1 MCDRFTFEELS
12 NMSLD
17 ELLSDPVDDV
27 PYEHQVM
34 VTLVQTLPTGRIA
47 KGKMV
52 DPLKVKSVMAVAR
65 NSRCNCY
72 IQSRLDTSLH
82 LSTTMAHLFFICQR
96 LSEING
102 SIVSRRTITYIS
114 PDTEYWRSEDG
125 RTIVRNHVPHS
136 QNVFLNAIIHNFE
149 VACKNGALCMMKFSE
164 KKRTSQSYDG
174 HTRSPVMH
182 TGFTQSNAHQ
192 YKNSRITQLGH
203 TGPSLITSYLQE
215 ATPACK
221 KAIAATIAL
230 GNFLFKDSPSCFR
243 IEDADHPEIKKRMR
257 DQYLKFWGVEE
268 DAKENKIFD
277 HLTNQASTMFP
288 NPFIN
293 AHYDTKNDNSDGF
306 CGVVVVNVCL
316 DRSKNFPM
324 DERFGKWLDSFGYKK
339 YFPMCNVAYARK
351 VCHDVC
357 RLPTQQ
363 LKMIES
369 MSTNR
374 GMAYLASAIADAVT
388 DVNSETNFQ
397 GTFYNM
403 AGIDYECL
411 ASSVDQFNSRQR
423 KLYNVAKNVGV
434 SSIYSKYFSKMGPK
448 VIENIQKCAE
458 AASHPRF
465 NNLSS
470 EESFSWIQL
479 SRTAPNTRKSL
490 PIIPDPQTTYQ
501 GPVIS
506 LRAAYCKNRY
516 YSAILDAFADI
527 NSNMSPMNEVNSLGF
542 AIFCTIQSNGTLA
555 ISEVLRNM
563 AGDSWEMSRN
573 RFEDKYRSSLWD
585 MLIDIAKDTSFTCVG
600 SCSNSRCQINTAGE
614 IFEFHRHSDFI
625 LSLFKTVKEE
635 MSIEEMQSQ
644 VIAVKKSIVKH
655 VLRVG
660 PITALWLIQCSSLIG
675 LLPLKV
681 ATLAHVENGGPA
693 KLMKLANPTLN
704 VEDTFNFLHHS
715 FSEIWGPR
723 FTMAYLENL
732 LCELFRELQQTI
744 GYKKH
749 FGSPEAIRALCN
761 SDESIRK
768 KPSPQKDTIAIYL
781 HRGIEHCIPS
791 MFSVEVDDNGN
802 ASLQMQM
809 YNLDVSTKTV
819 LLGKSVRITSF
830 NDASVQYHYN
840 FA

>member
-1 MCDRFTFEELS
+1 M
-12 NMSLD
+12 
-17 ELLSDPVDDV
+17 
-27 PYEHQVM
+27 
-34 VTLVQTLPTGRIA
+34 
-47 KGKMV
+47 
-52 DPLKVKSVMAVAR
+52 
-65 NSRCNCY
+65 
-72 IQSRLDTSLH
+72 
-82 LSTTMAHLFFICQR
+82 
-96 LSEING
+96 
-102 SIVSRRTITYIS
+102 
-114 PDTEYWRSEDG
+114 
-125 RTIVRNHVPHS
+125 
-136 QNVFLNAIIHNFE
+136 HNFE
-149 VACKNGALCMMKFSE
+149 AACRNGALCTMKFSE
-164 KKRTSQSYDG
+164 KKRTTQSHDHY
-174 HTRSPVMH
+174 TRSPVMH

-192 YKNSRITQLGH
+192 YRTSRLTQLGH
-203 TGPSLITSYLQE
+203 TGPSLITSYLQG

-221 KAIAATIAL
+221 RAIAATIAL

-243 IEDADHPEIKKRMR
+243 IDNANHPEIKKQMR
-257 DQYLKFWGVEE
+257 DQYLEFWGVQE
-268 DAKENKIFD
+268 DAKENSIFE

-316 DRSKNFPM
+316 DCSKNFPM
-324 DERFGKWLDSFGYKK
+324 DERLERWLDLFEYKR
-339 YFPMCNVAYARK
+339 YFPMCSVAYARK

-357 RLPTQQ
+357 RLPSRQ
-363 LKMIES
+363 LKLIQS

-374 GMAYLASAIADAVT
+374 GMAYLTSAIADAVT

-403 AGIDYECL
+403 AGIDYESL
-411 ASSVDQFNSRQR
+411 AGSVDQFNSRQK
-423 KLYNVAKNVGV
+423 KLYNIAKNVGV
-434 SSIYSKYFSKMGPK
+434 SSIYNKYFSTMGPK
-448 VIENIQKCAE
+448 VIKNVQKCGE
-458 AASHPRF
+458 AARHPRF
-465 NNLSS
+465 KNLSS
-470 EESFSWIQL
+470 EESFSWTQL
-479 SRTAPNTRKSL
+479 SLTVPNTRKSL

-516 YSAILDAFADI
+516 YSAILDAFADL
-527 NSNMSPMNEVNSLGF
+527 NSNISPMNEVNSLAF

-555 ISEVLRNM
+555 ISEVLRNI
-563 AGDSWEMSRN
+563 AADSWEMSRN
-573 RFEDKYRSSLWD
+573 RFQDEYKSSLWD
-585 MLIDIAKDTSFTCVG
+585 MLIDIAKDTSFTCIG
-600 SCSNSRCQINTAGE
+600 SCSNSRCQINTAGQ
-614 IFEFHRHSDFI
+614 IFELDHHSDFI
-625 LSLFKTVKEE
+625 LSLFKTVKED
-635 MSIEEMQSQ
+635 MSLEEMLTQ

-715 FSEIWGPR
+715 FSAVWGPR

-749 FGSPEAIRALCN
+749 FGSPEAIHALCN
-761 SDESIRK
+761 SDESLPK

-781 HRGIEHCIPS
+781 HRGIKHCIPS
-791 MFSVEVDDNGN
+791 MFFVEVDDNGN

-809 YNLDVSTKTV
+809 YNVDVSTRTV
-819 LLGKSVRITSF
+819 SLGESVRITSF
-830 NDASVQYHYN
+830 GDASVLYHYN
-840 FA
+840 FE

>member
-1 MCDRFTFEELS
+1 
-12 NMSLD
+12 MSLD

-27 PYEHQVM
+27 PYEDQVM
-34 VTLVQTLPTGRIA
+34 VTLVQTLPTGRIL

-65 NSRCNCY
+65 NRRCNCY

-82 LSTTMAHLFFICQR
+82 LSTTMVHLFFICKR
-96 LSEING
+96 LDEIKC
-102 SIVSRRTITYIS
+102 SISRRTITYIS
-114 PDTEYWRSEDG
+114 PETEYWRSEDG
-125 RTIVRNHVPHS
+125 RTIVRNYVSHS
-136 QNVFLNAIIHNFE
+136 ENVLINAIIHNFE
-149 VACKNGALCMMKFSE
+149 VACRNGALFTMKFSE
-164 KKRTSQSYDG
+164 KKRTTQSHGG

-192 YKNSRITQLGH
+192 YKNCRVTQLGH
-203 TGPSLITSYLQE
+203 TGPSLITSYLEE

-221 KAIAATIAL
+221 KAIAATMSL

-243 IEDADHPEIKKRMR
+243 IDNSDHAEIKKEMR
-257 DQYLKFWGVEE
+257 DQYLKFWGVDQ
-268 DAKENKIFD
+268 DAKENSIYD

-316 DRSKNFPM
+316 DRSKDFPM
-324 DERFGKWLDSFGYKK
+324 DERLATWLDSFGYKR

-363 LKMIES
+363 LKLIES

-374 GMAYLASAIADAVT
+374 GMAYLTSAIADAVT
-388 DVNSETNFQ
+388 DVDSETNFQ

-411 ASSVDQFNSRQR
+411 ARSVKQFNSRQN
-423 KLYNVAKNVGV
+423 KLYNIAKNIGV
-434 SSIYSKYFSKMGPK
+434 SSIYSKYFSTMGPK
-448 VIENIQKCAE
+448 VIDNVQKCAE
-458 AASHPRF
+458 ATRHPRF
-465 NNLSS
+465 KNLSS
-470 EESFSWIQL
+470 EELFSWTQL
-479 SRTAPNTRKSL
+479 SQTVPNTRKTL
-490 PIIPDPQTTYQ
+490 PIFPDPQTTYQ

-527 NSNMSPMNEVNSLGF
+527 NSNLSPMNEVNSLAF

-555 ISEVLRNM
+555 ISEVLRNI
-563 AGDSWEMSRN
+563 AGDSWEISRN
-573 RFEDKYRSSLWD
+573 RFEDQYKSSLWD

-600 SCSNSRCQINTAGE
+600 SCSNSRCQINTAGQ
-614 IFEFHRHSDFI
+614 IFEFNHHSEFI
-625 LSLFKTVKEE
+625 LSLFKTVNED
-635 MSIEEMQSQ
+635 MSIEEMQTQ
-644 VIAVKKSIVKH
+644 VTAVKKSIVKH

-704 VEDTFNFLHHS
+704 VEHTFDFLYHS
-715 FSEIWGPR
+715 FSAIWGPR

-761 SDESIRK
+761 SDDSLPK
-768 KPSPQKDTIAIYL
+768 KQSPQKDTIAIYL
-781 HRGIEHCIPS
+781 HRGIKHCIPS

-809 YNLDVSTKTV
+809 YNVDVSRRTV
-819 LLGKSVRITSF
+819 SLGESVRITSF
-830 NDASVQYHYN
+830 IDASVQYHYN
-840 FA
+840 LA